1 MRNLITADVIIL
13 SVVAV
18 LIGLAS
24 SMLGIGGG
32 AMIVPILTL
41 VYRLDVH
48 QAIGTSLFSIIFMSI
63 SSTLA
68 YSRQKR
74 VDYPLCLLLAA
85 GTIPGGMIGAY
96 VTKFVDSS
104 KLMAIFGAILILI
117 AYRFLKGRKGA
128 TDSKRKRSALGW
140 RRILVDSKGERFEYN
155 ADIMLGVLFSI
166 LSGFVSGFLGLGG
179 GIVMVPVLRLIV
191 GVPMHLAVSSSLLI
205 MVLTSISGSIVHSN
219 LGNIQFQ
226 YAIPI
231 VAGMILGAQVGARIS
246 RRTPGKHL
254 QAMFGLLL
262 LVIGAR
268 MILTII
274 L

>member
-1 MRNLITADVIIL
+1 MRNLITTDVIIL
-13 SVVAV
+13 SVAAV

-117 AYRFLKGRKGA
+117 AYRFLKGRRKGP
-128 TDSKRKRSALGW
+128 DSKRKRSALGW

-179 GIVMVPVLRLIV
+179 GIVMVPVLRLIACI
-191 GVPMHLAVSSSLLI
+191 GQALIHFPQLFGFCFFRQSSSF
-205 MVLTSISGSIVHSN
+205 ISS
-219 LGNIQFQ
+219 
-226 YAIPI
+226 P
-231 VAGMILGAQVGARIS
+231 
-246 RRTPGKHL
+246 
-254 QAMFGLLL
+254 
-262 LVIGAR
+262 
-268 MILTII
+268 
-274 L
+274 